1 MRMAKFQRSHWL
13 SVALGQ
19 AKCKTV
25 GNCGELWKVR
35 KVILGEIVVELW
47 GIMGEYGEK
56 CKEEKNFVVWCF
68 GLSV

>member
-1 MRMAKFQRSHWL
+1 MRMAKFQRSQWL

-35 KVILGEIVVELW
+35 KVILGEIVGELL

-56 CKEEKNFVVWCF
+56 
-68 GLSV
+68 

>member
-19 AKCKTV
+19 AKCRIK

-35 KVILGEIVVELW
+35 KVILGEIVGELR
-47 GIMGEYGEK
+47 GNVGENREK
-56 CKEEKNFVVWCF
+56 
-68 GLSV
+68 

>member
-1 MRMAKFQRSHWL
+1 MAKFQRSQL
-13 SVALGQ
+13 FSIRRGQ
-19 AKCKTV
+19 AKCRIV

-56 CKEEKNFVVWCF
+56 
-68 GLSV
+68 